1 MLLWWKLLAG
11 LRVESLVRWRDLNRD
26 SSEVMIQD
34 DE

>member
-11 LRVESLVRWRDLNRD
+11 LRDGTLDRWSD
-26 SSEVMIQD
+26 SIELMIHD